1 MEKRFGDSVG
11 QISVAATIFNPASS
25 KLSVEDQMDKIRLLA
40 EHFNLSKEQAANEW
54 LCFRRYMDNHK
65 DKATADIF
73 KNILV
78 TDLCDAFPEVAK
90 LAGII
95 LVSPIGTAGVERSF
109 SSMNRLCNKLRQ
121 RLTPEHLSQLLL
133 ISQQGPEQISRLELT
148 DIVYLWYAQRPRR
161 IQLPLRA

>member
-1 MEKRFGDSVG
+1 
-11 QISVAATIFNPASS
+11 
-25 KLSVEDQMDKIRLLA
+25 
-40 EHFNLSKEQAANEW
+40 
-54 LCFRRYMDNHK
+54 MDNHK

-78 TDLCDAFPEVAK
+78 TDLCDAFLEVAK

-121 RLTPEHLSQLLL
+121 RLTPEHLSQLLF

-148 DIVYLWYAQRPRR
+148 DSVLVVCSKAASHPAAAESLTELTVRTITNY
-161 IQLPLRA
+161 